1 MKGINSDKLAFAFFV
16 QFSEVGAILYVY
28 SSDLLRLS
36 TKIKLFYTLNYLS
49 KDYCLPIMAERGGE
63 IT

>member
-1 MKGINSDKLAFAFFV
+1 MKSINSDKLAFAFFI
-16 QFSEVGAILYVY
+16 QFSEVGAILYIY

-49 KDYCLPIMAERGGE
+49 
-63 IT
+63 